1 MRSDQV
7 SLVLELKADGISRE
21 GWWKVETSMW
31 MLYKKKVGLSV
42 SPPSMHLPCLRVR
55 TCRETATWI
64 EHIAAAVHLVSHPS
78 LCRHFR
84 PDSHSIGLSP
94 SPVPKHS
101 VGKARL
107 NIPPLPCTF
116 TAEQCSAMTRTL
128 HAGMIRTDSTN
139 DALHLEHGKL
149 WTKRC
154 RGLCQLL
161 FILVRYSYC

>member
-1 MRSDQV
+1 
-7 SLVLELKADGISRE
+7 
-21 GWWKVETSMW
+21 MW
-31 MLYKKKVGLSV
+31 MLYKKKVGLCISSFHASSV
-42 SPPSMHLPCLRVR
+42 SQR

-78 LCRHFR
+78 LCRNSR

-116 TAEQCSAMTRTL
+116 TAVECSAMTRTP
-128 HAGMIRTDSTN
+128 HAGMIMECATEYTN

-149 WTKRC
+149 
-154 RGLCQLL
+154 
-161 FILVRYSYC
+161 